1 MKTKQLLIL
10 LAVVIVLAAI
20 ATFKNHRSNAGWRE
34 SRSEDARTMLPEEF
48 DESAVYSINIKDS
61 GRSITMHRGDNG
73 WTLADRYDYPA
84 NFKELTRFITDLT
97 ETKVAQSVPATDDQ
111 LAAMKLT
118 DDSGAVTVTLAGKDG
133 KALKTLV
140 FGKKVEKERDPS
152 QVSPQMMMYGMGGNI
167 PLGRYVSI
175 DGGTLIVANTFALV
189 DEPIKDWF
197 DSDFFKISDMKSA
210 TLSQN
215 GAVIWSVTR
224 DSSSA
229 DMNLIGDIPAE
240 KEIDKTKLN
249 AVKSAFSWIRFN
261 DVAAP
266 DAPAKEIG
274 MEAPKVLTAI
284 GFDDNIYK
292 ITIGAPVDGKQYI
305 KVSINWNG
313 ATERVAAADE
323 KPEDKERLDADFAK
337 KVKESQDKAKEL
349 NDRLSPWTYEV
360 GTNAL
365 SSIDKTFAD
374 FLKDKPKEEPK
385 KEEPKA
391 DNQ

>member
-1 MKTKQLLIL
+1 MKTKQLIIL
-10 LAVVIVLAAI
+10 LAVVVVLAAI

-34 SRSEDARTMLPEEF
+34 SLSETATTMLPEDF
-48 DESAVYSINIKDS
+48 DESAIYSINIKDNA
-61 GRSITMHRGDNG
+61 RSITMHRGDNG
-73 WTLADRYDYPA
+73 WTIADKYDYPA

-97 ETKVAQSVPATDDQ
+97 ETKIAQSVPASDEQ

-118 DDSGAVTVTLAGKDG
+118 DESGAVSVTLADKDG
-133 KALKTLV
+133 KPLKTIT
-140 FGKKVEKERDPS
+140 FGKKVEKESDPAKM
-152 QVSPQMMMYGMGGNI
+152 SPQMMMYGMGGNI
-167 PLGRYVSI
+167 PLGRYVSM
-175 DGGTLIVANTFALV
+175 DGSTVIVANTFALV

-197 DSDFFKISDMKSA
+197 DSEFFKISDMKSA

-215 GAVIWSVTR
+215 GTALWSVSR

-229 DMNLIGDIPAE
+229 DLNLIGDIPAD
-240 KEIDKTKLN
+240 KELDKAKLT
-249 AVKSAFSWIRFN
+249 AIKSAFSWIRFN

-266 DAPAKEIG
+266 NAAAKEIG
-274 MEAPKVLTAI
+274 METPKVLTVI

-292 ITIGAPVDGKQYI
+292 ITFGSPVDGKQYI

-313 ATERVAAADE
+313 ATVRTPADDE
-323 KPEDKERLDADFAK
+323 KPEDKAKLDADFAK

-349 NDRLSPWTYEV
+349 NDRLSQWTYEV

-365 SSIDKTFAD
+365 SSVDKAFAD

-385 KEEPKA
+385 KEETKA
-391 DNQ
+391 EQ